1 MLDHAEGGVVCFAH
15 DHPRR
20 PAPGVS
26 VSASEGGPRSANGKG
41 RPLTAQGQDRRAD
54 IVEQAKTL
62 FARDGYGD
70 TRMSDIASA
79 AGVTKGLLYWY
90 FENKVEL
97 IAEVM
102 RDTRRRLREEQRAAV
117 AGVDDPLERI
127 YLATAASTKFMIT
140 NYRLYQVGREVQELT
155 RLLGESTHLHARDTA
170 TTLEEGQ
177 RLGVIRCDDTPQAM
191 AYGNAGVVQQMSAS
205 AFYGG
210 LRHPVDEV
218 ATMAARYVIRAV
230 AADTA
235 LCDVIEARQAAPARK
250 PSRRRARPAKAR

>member
-1 MLDHAEGGVVCFAH
+1 MTAAPAGA
-15 DHPRR
+15 R
-20 PAPGVS
+20 P
-26 VSASEGGPRSANGKG
+26 ANGKG
-41 RPLTAQGQDRRAD
+41 RPLTAQGQDRRDD

-70 TRMSDIASA
+70 TRMSDIAAA

-117 AGVDDPLERI
+117 SGIEDPLERT
-127 YLATAASTKFMIT
+127 YLATAASTRFMVT
-140 NYRLYQVGREVQELT
+140 NYRLYQVGREIQELT

-177 RLGVIRCDDTPQAM
+177 RMGVVRDDDTPQAL

-210 LRHPVDEV
+210 LKHSVDEV
-218 ATMAARYVIRAV
+218 AEMAARYVIRAV
-230 AADTA
+230 AADAA
-235 LCDVIEARQAAPARK
+235 LCEAIVARHGRPK
-250 PSRRRARPAKAR
+250 RKAVRRTSARTSARATGRRR